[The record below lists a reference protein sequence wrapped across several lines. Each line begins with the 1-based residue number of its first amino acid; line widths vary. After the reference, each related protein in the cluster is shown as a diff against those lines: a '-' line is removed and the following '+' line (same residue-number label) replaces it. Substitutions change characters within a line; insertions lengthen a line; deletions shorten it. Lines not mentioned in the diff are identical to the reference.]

1 MEGHYVWKLLGGAM
15 EPFCHAQSKNPHQIW
30 NICTC
35 DVCGNFHDFSSIFSA
50 WKSKPYFMAKDAS
63 PWQQRLM
70 NRQNLWDIASSTSHN
85 SEYPC
90 SGGCDQPTR
99 NSVQKYRAYYFL
111 LPVGGAITMT
121 QYGRGNLLRAG
132 LWSSMR
138 YLGQIGQ
145 ITFELQQLMLSWR
158 RIEIRRLATPTRFS
172 ENSPSSVA
180 FITKA
185 CRWHTVNL
193 K

>member
-15 EPFCHAQSKNPHQIW
+15 EPFCHAQSKNT
-30 NICTC
+30 NRTLDFTTC
-35 DVCGNFHDFSSIFSA
+35 NVCERFHLFSSMFSHR
-50 WKSKPYFMAKDAS
+50 KTKPYFMASKAS

-90 SGGCDQPTR
+90 SGGSDQPTR
-99 NSVQKYRAYYFL
+99 NSGQKCRAYYFL

-185 CRWHTVNL
+185 CRWHTVNF